1 MFNYQVTSQG
11 RSSVWTK
18 QSSEEEKH
26 QRSVHESMK
35 IELILAR
42 ILTNTV
48 SQCRVF
54 QRSEQNND

>member
-11 RSSVWTK
+11 RSRAVRKKSIN
-18 QSSEEEKH
+18 EAI
-26 QRSVHESMK
+26 HESMK

-48 SQCRVF
+48 SQCCVF